1 MQKRD
6 LRVHERQLDFS
17 TLILGQRCWFLPRP
31 QTWERSSVEAKLA
44 LSDMNEEEFTQKK
57 KKPCRKEFLFSGPCK
72 INIWSSGP
80 HEVMGVY

>member
-6 LRVHERQLDFS
+6 LRVHERHLNFS

-31 QTWERSSVEAKLA
+31 QTWERSSVKAKLA
-44 LSDMNEEEFTQKK
+44 LSDMNEEEFTQK
-57 KKPCRKEFLFSGPCK
+57 PCHKEFLSSGPCK

-80 HEVMGVY
+80 HEVMGVH